1 MSTDVHTSPRR
12 RLLDTATR
20 LFYAHGIHA
29 VGIDRLIAE
38 SGIAKA
44 SFYKHFRSKDDLVAA
59 YLDERTEQW
68 LAHHAAEL
76 PRRAG
81 DPIEQ
86 ALCVFD
92 LLAEN
97 YFANPAYR
105 GCPFI
110 NAAAEMPSVPVVLE
124 AVARRRRA
132 RADLF
137 SGLLERAGLKETSD
151 LVAQLCLIYD
161 GAMVAAQLDD
171 ADGPDV
177 HGRRARAA
185 AAALIAS
192 QRP

>member
-1 MSTDVHTSPRR
+1 MPTDLLTSPRR
-12 RLLDTATR
+12 RLLDTAAQ

-29 VGIDRLIAE
+29 VGVDRLIAE
-38 SGIAKA
+38 SEVAKA

-68 LAHHAAEL
+68 RAHHAAEL
-76 PRRAG
+76 PRRAD
-81 DPIEQ
+81 DPVEQ

-97 YFANPAYR
+97 FANPAYR

-110 NAAAEMPSVPVVLE
+110 NAAAELPSVPVVLE

-137 SGLLERAGLKETSD
+137 RDLLERAGLEEALD
-151 LVAQLCLIYD
+151 LAAQLCLIYD
-161 GAMVAAQLDD
+161 GAMVAAQLDH
-171 ADGPDV
+171 ADGPET

-192 QRP
+192 RRP